1 MLDDTL
7 RKIESIADKCEEIK
21 WNKLRQYEI

>member
-7 RKIESIADKCEEIK
+7 RKIESIADKCEAIK
-21 WNKLRQYEI
+21 GNKLLQYEI